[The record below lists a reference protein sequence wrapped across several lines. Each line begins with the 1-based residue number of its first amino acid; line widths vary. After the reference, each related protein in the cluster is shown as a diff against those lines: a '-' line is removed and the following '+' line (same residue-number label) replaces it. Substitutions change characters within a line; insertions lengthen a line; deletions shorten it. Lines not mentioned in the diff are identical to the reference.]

1 MTITRQQVD
10 AWDAEVNAAYERG
23 RQEGMKQ
30 ERALWTLTKVGQ
42 EIEAQPVS
50 WTGNG
55 SAERREINAPTGFF
69 FQVDKR
75 LEEDDDIQDYKKPVG
90 RFAKFTD
97 GIWRE
102 VTEGSAGVPL
112 HTSPPKR
119 EWVGLTDE
127 EIWKVSYDFTE
138 SEGFRQGAYWA
149 QNELKEKNQ

>member
-75 LEEDDDIQDYKKPVG
+75 LEEDDDIQDYKKP
-90 RFAKFTD
+90 
-97 GIWRE
+97 
-102 VTEGSAGVPL
+102 
-112 HTSPPKR
+112 
-119 EWVGLTDE
+119 WVGLTEDE
-127 EIWKVSYDFTE
+127 VIDVFKEKNAIKFARAIE
-138 SEGFRQGAYWA
+138 AA
-149 QNELKEKNQ
+149 LKEKNT